1 MGFRFSSDFRMWNS
15 FGHLFSTAA
24 WDVSCKPAQHALVAG
39 SGFQWCHGC
48 QACRSLV
55 WAIRVLGIIGSG
67 LGELEGHSGDGR
79 DRVYVVQIQ
88 ASRAIQ
94 IWFFL
99 GFRSLGV

>member
-15 FGHLFSTAA
+15 FGHLF
-24 WDVSCKPAQHALVAG
+24 
-39 SGFQWCHGC
+39 FHGC
-48 QACRSLV
+48 MGCELASQHSMPWLQALASNGATGARPCRSLV

-88 ASRAIQ
+88 ASRAISDLV
-94 IWFFL
+94 FF
-99 GFRSLGV
+99 GV